1 MNQLRQKF
9 GGRTKGV
16 PNKQTS
22 EIRHYLTQLIENNL
36 ETLESDLNELNAKD
50 RLNIVIQLLKYVTPQ
65 FKSVEIIDNNENQF
79 EPIVFT
85 FDFNDEKKS

>member
-36 ETLESDLNELNAKD
+36 ETLESDLNELNAK
-50 RLNIVIQLLKYVTPQ
+50 
-65 FKSVEIIDNNENQF
+65 
-79 EPIVFT
+79 
-85 FDFNDEKKS
+85 